1 MGDGPGEGFGTVVG
15 QEQELS
21 SVIDGDDLVET
32 DEDLDDVVDDEE
44 DDDDEEGGDEEDLSS
59 LEEEGEIAADY
70 IEGLLDIADLD
81 GDIDMD
87 VEGDRAIVSVVGAT
101 LDELVGDDGE
111 VLEALQE
118 LTRLAVHRKTGS
130 RARLMLDVGGFRAKR
145 RADLAEL
152 GRSDCRGGIAE
163 RRAQEAARHVPVRA
177 EDHPRRCRA
186 RRAAERVGGRGAE
199 PARGGLP
206 GRLRRVTVAADVPAE
221 AASVF
226 GGVLDK
232 ARRYAE
238 LLATDGVTRGLIGP
252 RETGRLWDRH
262 LLNCAVVAELVPEY
276 GRMVDIGSGAGLP
289 GIVLAMLRPS
299 LEVTL
304 LEPLLRRAVFL
315 EECVAELGLANATV
329 LRARAEDKEA
339 AQLRADI
346 ATARAVAPLGRL
358 AGWAAGLLRP
368 GGQLLAIKGQS
379 ADEELAAARSGSFPP
394 WRAECGG
401 SASR

>member
-1 MGDGPGEGFGTVVG
+1 M
-15 QEQELS
+15 
-21 SVIDGDDLVET
+21 
-32 DEDLDDVVDDEE
+32 
-44 DDDDEEGGDEEDLSS
+44 
-59 LEEEGEIAADY
+59 
-70 IEGLLDIADLD
+70 
-81 GDIDMD
+81 
-87 VEGDRAIVSVVGAT
+87 
-101 LDELVGDDGE
+101 
-111 VLEALQE
+111 
-118 LTRLAVHRKTGS
+118 
-130 RARLMLDVGGFRAKR
+130 
-145 RADLAEL
+145 
-152 GRSDCRGGIAE
+152 
-163 RRAQEAARHVPVRA
+163 
-177 EDHPRRCRA
+177 
-186 RRAAERVGGRGAE
+186 
-199 PARGGLP
+199 
-206 GRLRRVTVAADVPAE
+206 AADVPAE

-299 LEVTL
+299 LDVTL

-339 AQLRADI
+339 TRLRADI

-379 ADEELAAARSGSFPP
+379 AGEELAAAGPVLSRLGVRSAEVMQAGDGRVVSATTVVRVVMGGHGREE
-394 WRAECGG
+394 RAG
-401 SASR
+401 AQRSRRGVA